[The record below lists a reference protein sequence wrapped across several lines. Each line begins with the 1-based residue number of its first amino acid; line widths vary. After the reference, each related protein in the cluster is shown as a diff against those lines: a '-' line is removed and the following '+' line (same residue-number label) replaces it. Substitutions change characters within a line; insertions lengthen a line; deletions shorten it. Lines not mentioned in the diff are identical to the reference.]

1 MKHLHTI
8 IFIGLSFVLCEVIS
22 AQSITTEHNNLSVAT
37 SPNGVLF
44 HQTETTTAGLRHT
57 TENTGLI
64 FASGLWLTA
73 VKSTGQL
80 ATSTATYKSDFSPG
94 TTNWDSRDS
103 LSTMTTITS
112 NAIDSHKEDYSNFGY
127 IVPKTIRDWPTHI
140 TNNDGSIT
148 HAAPFTDLNNNELY
162 EPELGEYPDIIGNTF
177 TYIILNDTRGTRFDS
192 EGEPIGVDVYISV
205 FSWNIPTDDAISNT
219 VYANFKI
226 INTSTSTY
234 NNINKGLFLD
244 FDLGNSNDD
253 YVATDSTNN
262 FVYTYNGDND
272 DDVTGGPSKGF
283 GLNPPTFGAQVICG
297 NLSSS
302 FYYNIGGGPTG
313 DVYTPNDYHN
323 YLNSIWKDGT
333 PLIAN
338 GDGFHTQ
345 GAATK
350 YFFNGDPVTGTGW
363 TEASAGNPPNDRRM
377 LLGTSEGIEF
387 KPGDVQN
394 FTVAFSYA
402 RDNAKNNVENIT
414 TLRNTV
420 GSIGRFLDSEKSSM
434 SNYWSDNFSCQL
446 VGVDENISKS
456 VSIHPNPTTD
466 FLNIENTKE
475 YVSFKIL
482 SIDGK
487 TLTEGNTTESID
499 VRNLKPGIY
508 HLQLTKRNG
517 SFSSTKFL
525 KD

>member
-1 MKHLHTI
+1 MKTLYKLLSTSTLLL
-8 IFIGLSFVLCEVIS
+8 FCGGLF
-22 AQSITTEHNNLSVAT
+22 AQSINTNHNNLTVAT

-44 HQTETTTAGLRHT
+44 HQAETTTAGLRHN
-57 TENTGLI
+57 TENAGLI
-64 FASGLWLTA
+64 FAAGLWLTA

-80 ATSTATYKSDFSPG
+80 AASTATYRSDFSPG
-94 TTNWDSRDS
+94 TTNWDDRDS
-103 LSTMTTITS
+103 LTTMTTITS
-112 NAIDSHKEDYSNFGY
+112 DDIATHKEDYNNFGY
-127 IVPKTIRDWPTHI
+127 IVPETLLNWPTHI
-140 TNNDGSIT
+140 TNNNGST
-148 HAAPFTDLNNNELY
+148 TLAAPFIDLNNNNLY
-162 EPELGEYPDIIGNTF
+162 EPELGEFPDIIGNTF
-177 TYIILNDTRGTRFDS
+177 TYIILNDTRGTRLGS
-192 EGEPIGVDVYISV
+192 GGEPIGVDVYISV
-205 FSWNIPTDDAISNT
+205 FSWDVPTNDAVSNT
-219 VYANFKI
+219 IYANFRI
-226 INTSTSTY
+226 INSSTTTY
-234 NNINKGLFLD
+234 SPMNKGLFLD
-244 FDLGNSNDD
+244 FDLGNSSDD

-313 DVYTPNDYHN
+313 DVSTPMDYYN
-323 YLNSIWKDGT
+323 YLNSTWKDGS

-402 RDNAKNNVENIT
+402 RDDAKNNVENIT
-414 TLRNTV
+414 TLRNTF

-517 SFSSTKFL
+517 SFSTTKFL
-525 KD
+525 KN